1 MKLSDEEWQSL
12 MIDLIDGQLTG
23 EMKEMV
29 ERRIAQS
36 TIHQHEHEALKQL
49 LAAFAQSQSVVPT
62 DELRANFSQ
71 LLAGEKQ
78 RMADHGPSKHL
89 SAETGGNNAPAQI
102 KDRRWATQRSMW
114 LQIAASVV
122 LLAGAFWLGQFTL
135 RGPLRAA
142 EREVGRLRAEVQA
155 SNQLVMLSLLKQNSA
170 SDRIKAVGYANEMA
184 EVDEE
189 ITKALLNTL
198 NFDPNINV
206 RLAAAEALAR
216 FGDQPQL
223 RLAVV
228 ASFAKQTE
236 PMIQITLI
244 GLLIDWQEKRALGPM
259 QQLMEDEAAPK
270 IVRAKAAEGVGALY
284 RL

>member
-1 MKLSDEEWQSL
+1 MKLSEEEWQSL
-12 MIDLIDGQLTG
+12 MIDLIDGKLTG

-29 ERRIAQS
+29 ERQMAES
-36 TIHQHEHEALKQL
+36 TIHQREYEALKQL
-49 LAAFAQSQSVVPT
+49 LAAFAQPESVVPT

-78 RMADHGPSKHL
+78 KIADNGPSKHL
-89 SAETGGNNAPAQI
+89 SAETGGKKVSAQI
-102 KDRRWATQRSMW
+102 KDQRWAPKRSVW
-114 LQIAASVV
+114 LPIAASVA
-122 LLAGAFWLGQFTL
+122 LLIGAFWLGQLTL
-135 RGPLRAA
+135 RGRLQAT
-142 EREVGRLRAEVQA
+142 EREVDRLRAEVQA
-155 SNQLVMLSLLKQNSA
+155 SNQMVMLNLLKQNSA
-170 SDRIKAVGYANEMA
+170 SDRIKAVGYANEME
-184 EVDEE
+184 EVDEK
-189 ITKALLNTL
+189 ITRVLLNTL

-244 GLLIDWQEKRALGPM
+244 ALLIDWQEKRALGPM

-284 RL
+284 PL